1 MSAPPWP
8 RVRQVMV
15 TTPLRR
21 PLQLLYSPAPVLRC
35 CDIVALGISTHWV
48 YLHTRDQT
56 KLQNLIFFYCH
67 EILCMIYHIRANTY
81 GFFIVGCSQSC
92 ILGPIV
98 G

>member
-1 MSAPPWP
+1 MK
-8 RVRQVMV
+8 QKHQI
-15 TTPLRR
+15 L
-21 PLQLLYSPAPVLRC
+21 
-35 CDIVALGISTHWV
+35 DITI
-48 YLHTRDQT
+48 LHIRDQT